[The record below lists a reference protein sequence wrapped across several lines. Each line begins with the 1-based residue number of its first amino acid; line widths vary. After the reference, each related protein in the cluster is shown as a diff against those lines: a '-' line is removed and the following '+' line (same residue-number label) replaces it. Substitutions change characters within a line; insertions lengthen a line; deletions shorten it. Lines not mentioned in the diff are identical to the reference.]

1 MRGEFVVRGIMLST
15 FRNSGRLFLLA
26 VFVSCIP
33 AIARASDWP
42 AITPEER
49 AMSTL
54 PEQPGAAA
62 VVLLRE
68 EATDDP
74 HNYRT
79 VAMRIKVLTESGRR
93 FADVEIPYSR
103 RHFIIYDIAGRTVH
117 SDGTVIPFTGK
128 AFDKVLTRSKEHGL
142 QERYQVKSFTLP
154 DVQVGSIVEYRYS
167 QRYDDHTF
175 YAPDWEVQTE
185 LFQKKASFEFTPYS
199 GMLQLAHDRV
209 GRGVA
214 WTSSLPKGI
223 KPVEID
229 LITGSQLAS
238 SRQATGHIDLAMTN
252 IPPIVNEPHMPPVS
266 VLRYRVQFY
275 YMVGDKQE
283 DFWKDEGKF
292 WNKDVES
299 FMGRKNGVAE
309 AVAQIVIATD
319 SPEIKARKIYAYV
332 NQLNNWSYDPPKE
345 EQEEHALG
353 IKLDRGAEDVLRQ
366 HGGSHDDLNKLYAA
380 MLRSAGVPAWLMWVP
395 SRDRQF
401 FEPAFLSTSQL
412 TAEIVITQVNGKEVF
427 LDPGTKFCPY
437 RLVDWRYSNV
447 GGLRQREGKGTEIT
461 QSSVL
466 DYNQAMIQRLA
477 RIKMT
482 SDGRA
487 EGTVKVGFYG
497 LEGME
502 RRRSAGKTDAE
513 GRKKLLEDEV
523 KHWLPANS
531 EVSLVGAPNW
541 DVTEGPLAAEFHI
554 SCPLAIGSG
563 KRWIVP
569 AHLFQ
574 MNDGARF
581 SASERVNSV
590 YFDYLS
596 HEIDEVH
603 LTLPPEFEVESLPA
617 DDRVL
622 VDFAVYKTV
631 QKQEAGN
638 SIFARR
644 ELVIG
649 GLAFPPDMYKNVK
662 GFFDKVKAGDDQPL
676 LAKAAAHAEL
686 K

>member
-1 MRGEFVVRGIMLST
+1 MT
-15 FRNSGRLFLLA
+15 A
-26 VFVSCIP
+26 
-33 AIARASDWP
+33 
-42 AITPEER
+42 
-49 AMSTL
+49 L

-62 VVLLRE
+62 VVLLRDE
-68 EATDDP
+68 TTDDP

-79 VAMRIKVLTESGRR
+79 VAMRIKVLTEAGRR
-93 FADVEIPYSR
+93 YADVEIPYSR
-103 RHFIIYDIAGRTVH
+103 RHFIIYDISGRTVH

-128 AFDKVLTRSKEHGL
+128 AFDKVLTRSKDHGQQEH
-142 QERYQVKSFTLP
+142 YQVKSFSLP

-185 LFQKKASFEFTPYS
+185 LFQKKASFEFIPYS
-199 GMLQLAHDRV
+199 GMLHLAHDRV

-229 LITGSQLAS
+229 LITGTQLGS
-238 SRQATGHIDLAMTN
+238 SRQATGHVDLAMTN
-252 IPPIVNEPHMPPVS
+252 IPPIVREPHMPPVA

-292 WNKDVES
+292 WNKDVEN
-299 FMGRKNGVAE
+299 FVGRKNGVSE
-309 AVAQIVIATD
+309 AVAQTVSAAD
-319 SPEIKARKIYAYV
+319 SPEVKARKLYAYV
-332 NQLNNWSYDPPKE
+332 SHFDNWSYEPPKA

-353 IKLDRGAEDVLRQ
+353 IKLDRGAEDVIRQ
-366 HGGSHDDLNKLYAA
+366 HGGSHDDLNKLYVA
-380 MLRSAGVPAWLMWVP
+380 MLRTAGIPAWLMWVA
-395 SRDRQF
+395 SRDQQF
-401 FEPAFLSTSQL
+401 FEPALLTTSQL
-412 TAEIVITQVNGKEVF
+412 TAEIVITQLNGKESF
-427 LDPGTKFCPY
+427 LDPGTKFCPFG
-437 RLVDWRYSNV
+437 LLDWRYSNV
-447 GGLRQREGKGTEIT
+447 GGLRQREGKGTEIA
-461 QSSVL
+461 QSTVL
-466 DYNQAMIQRLA
+466 DYDQAMIQRLA

-482 SDGRA
+482 LDGKA

-502 RRRSAGKTDAE
+502 RRRTAGKTDAE
-513 GRKKLLEDEV
+513 GRKKLLEDEA
-523 KHWLPANS
+523 KHWLPADS
-531 EVSLVGAPNW
+531 EVTLVGTPNW
-541 DVTEGPLAAEFHI
+541 DVTDAPLAAEFHI

-563 KRWIVP
+563 KRWVVP

-574 MNDGARF
+574 INDGARF
-581 SASERVNSV
+581 SASERVNSI

-603 LTLPPEFEVESLPA
+603 IILPPDLEVESLPPN
-617 DDRVL
+617 DRV
-622 VDFAVYKTV
+622 VAEFAVYKTI
-631 QKQEAGN
+631 QKQEPGN